1 MHQTSFDYAK
11 YLFTKEVLI
20 GSRENEGVLVEIFK
34 GKTYE
39 DFNRY
44 LYENKIEQSNISD
57 YIYTIIQRPT
67 RFHEIY
73 NDLCR
78 HSIEKLNI
86 FNSIVFKIFSIE
98 SDKEDKLDDDLND
111 VMNGLMSM

>member
-20 GSRENEGVLVEIFK
+20 GSRQSEGVIVELFK
-34 GKTYE
+34 HKTYDE
-39 DFNRY
+39 FNIY
-44 LYENKIEQSNISD
+44 LFQNKIEQNYISD

-73 NDLCR
+73 NDLAMN
-78 HSIEKLNI
+78 SIEKLNI

-98 SDKEDKLDDDLND
+98 SDKEDKLEDDMND
-111 VMNGLMSM
+111 VIYGLNNM

>member
-1 MHQTSFDYAK
+1 MYNTSFDYAK

-20 GSRENEGVLVEIFK
+20 GSRQSEGVIVEIFK
-34 GKTYE
+34 YKTYE
-39 DFNRY
+39 DFNKY
-44 LYENKIEQSNISD
+44 LYHNKIEQSIISD
-57 YIYTIIQRPT
+57 YIYTIIKKPT

-73 NDLCR
+73 NDLAI

-98 SDKEDKLDDDLND
+98 SDKEDKLDDDMNNVINSLNN
-111 VMNGLMSM
+111 M